1 MVNISKNWLT
11 ICSMSQETIGGTLT
25 NKIHFPKEIDFPRF
39 NMKCSRPGKR
49 DTMRNI
55 SCSIMFSTTFHV
67 ISRTFGLLFGQCVKN
82 LVNTIGGVRL
92 DRQNFSSRHPP
103 PPPKKK
109 VGLLYCKCLI
119 DNK

>member
-82 LVNTIGGVRL
+82 LVNTIPIGGVRL
-92 DRQNFSSRHPP
+92 DRQNFSSRHPLP
-103 PPPKKK
+103 PPQKKGRFT
-109 VGLLYCKCLI
+109 VL
-119 DNK
+119 